1 MKKSEMGVVCGTDEI
16 EEEST
21 EGLVGNL
28 KEINCLEDLC
38 IDGKMILKWILQGLR
53 GQRLDSSEGQVA
65 SSCKH
70 RLRTYNFLKRDCDS
84 QS

>member
-1 MKKSEMGVVCGTDEI
+1 VFENRVLRNIICTPYQFFYHQMKENEMGGVCGTDEI

-38 IDGKMILKWILQGLR
+38 IDGKMVLK
-53 GQRLDSSEGQVA
+53 
-65 SSCKH
+65 
-70 RLRTYNFLKRDCDS
+70 
-84 QS
+84 